1 MLLNPAFCCGR
12 EAVGLHS
19 ARVEREMRMRSFF
32 IETWGCQMNQHDS
45 ELIEGQLR
53 ERGLDAAPEA
63 ATADLVILNTCSV
76 RERPM
81 QKIMSRIGT
90 LEKLARPPVIGVCGC
105 VAQQEGGSLLA
116 RSQSVG
122 FVLGP
127 GEIAR
132 VGEAVRAVEQGGR
145 PVLTAFDAEREH
157 NFTTVFRKSSTRGM
171 VTVIEGCNEFCTFCI
186 VPYTRGREIS
196 RSLDDVL
203 TEVHHLADSGVRE
216 VELLGQTINAYR
228 CPETDAGFA
237 DLLEAVAGVDG
248 VERVRYITSHPRHFD
263 DRLIRVLAAEPKVSR
278 YLHLPFQAGSDSVLK
293 KMHRRYTRAEYTDLI
308 ARLRS
313 AVPDIS
319 LSTDVIV
326 GFPGETE
333 EDFVQTLEVLE
344 EIRFGQVF
352 AFAFSPRPRTPA
364 AQYEDLLTEEAKK
377 KRLHRLFELTD
388 RISLELNQGLIGSTV
403 SVLVDGDSRR
413 NPDDWQGR
421 GEDNRVVNFP
431 KTGGEGIGDLV
442 DVKVTSAGSHSLVG
456 SRATGGARLPVFGGV
471 A

>member
-1 MLLNPAFCCGR
+1 
-12 EAVGLHS
+12 
-19 ARVEREMRMRSFF
+19 
-32 IETWGCQMNQHDS
+32 MNQHDS

-53 ERGLDAAPEA
+53 AQGLDAAQEA
-63 ATADLVILNTCSV
+63 GQADLVILNTCSV

-81 QKIMSRIGT
+81 QKIMSRIGF
-90 LEKLARPPVIGVCGC
+90 LEKLERPPVIGVCGC

-116 RSQSVG
+116 RSEAVG

-127 GEIAR
+127 GEIGR

-145 PVLTAFDAEREH
+145 PVLTAFDAERDH

-196 RSLDDVL
+196 RTLDDVVA
-203 TEVHHLADSGVRE
+203 EVQRLAADGLRE

-228 CPETDAGFA
+228 CPETGADFA
-237 DLLEAVAGVDG
+237 DLLKAVAGVDG
-248 VERVRYITSHPRHFD
+248 LERVRYITSHPRHFD
-263 DRLIRVLAAEPKVSR
+263 DRLINVLAAEPKVSR
-278 YLHLPFQAGSDSVLK
+278 YLHLPFQAGSDSILER
-293 KMHRRYTRAEYTDLI
+293 MHRRYTRAEYTDLMT
-308 ARLRS
+308 RLRS
-313 AVPDIS
+313 AVPDINI
-319 LSTDVIV
+319 STDVIV

-333 EDFVQTLEVLE
+333 EDFGQTLELLE

-352 AFAFSPRPRTPA
+352 AFAFSPRPQTPA
-364 AQYEDLLTEEAKK
+364 ARYEDLLSEEAKK
-377 KRLHRLFELTD
+377 QRLHRLFELTD
-388 RISLELNQGLIGSTV
+388 QISLELNQALIGRTV

-413 NPDDWQGR
+413 NPKHWQGR

-431 KTGGEGIGDLV
+431 KTGCEAIGDLV
-442 DVKVTSAGSHSLVG
+442 EVEISRAGSHSLVG
-456 SRATGGARLPVFGGV
+456 RRATASINLPVFCGG

>member
-1 MLLNPAFCCGR
+1 
-12 EAVGLHS
+12 
-19 ARVEREMRMRSFF
+19 MRSYF

-53 ERGLDAAPEA
+53 KLGLDAATEA
-63 ATADLVILNTCSV
+63 AQADMVILNTCSV

-81 QKIMSRIGT
+81 QKIMSRIGA
-90 LEKLARPPVIGVCGC
+90 LEKLTRPPVIGVCGC
-105 VAQQEGGSLLA
+105 VAQQEGSSLLA
-116 RSQSVG
+116 RSESVG

-127 GEIAR
+127 GEIGR
-132 VGEAVRAVEQGGR
+132 VGEAVRAFEQGGR

-157 NFTTVFRKSSTRGM
+157 NFATIFRKSSTRGM

-196 RSLDDVL
+196 RTLDDVL
-203 TEVHHLADSGVRE
+203 AEVRHLAGDGVCE

-228 CPETDAGFA
+228 CPDTGADFA
-237 DLLEAVAGVDG
+237 SLLEAVAAVGG
-248 VERVRYITSHPRHFD
+248 IERVRYITSHPRHFN

-278 YLHLPFQAGSDSVLK
+278 YLHLPFQAGADPVLK
-293 KMHRRYTRAEYTDLI
+293 RMHRRYTRDEYIDLI
-308 ARLRS
+308 VRLRS

-333 EDFVQTLEVLE
+333 ADFTQTLQLLE
-344 EIRFGQVF
+344 EVRFGQVF
-352 AFAFSPRPRTPA
+352 AFAFSARPRTPA
-364 AQYEDLLTEEAKK
+364 ARYQDLLTEDAKK
-377 KRLHRLFELTD
+377 GRLHRLFELTD
-388 RISLELNQGLIGSTV
+388 RISLELNQALVGSTV
-403 SVLVDGDSRR
+403 SVLIDGDSRR
-413 NPDDWQGR
+413 NSEHWQGR

-431 KTGGEGIGDLV
+431 KTGCERIGDLV
-442 DVKVTSAGSHSLVG
+442 DVEITGAGSHSLVG
-456 SRATGGARLPVFGGV
+456 SRATCAANLPVFGAG